1 MTDGARPGRPGK
13 AGASSNLPGVRER
26 IETIL
31 QGRFQPARL
40 EIRDDSA
47 RHSGHAGASSGGGHF
62 EVLIVSAVFE
72 GKPLL
77 DRHRMVNDALRD
89 MIGRDIHA
97 LGLRTL
103 APSEESPAKHRP
115 R

>member
-1 MTDGARPGRPGK
+1 VTPDGPRPATRD
-13 AGASSNLPGVRER
+13 R

-31 QGRFQPARL
+31 RDRFDPERL

-47 RHSGHAGASSGGGHF
+47 RHAGHAGAASGGGHF
-62 EVLIVSAVFE
+62 EVLIVAAAFA
-72 GKPLL
+72 GRPLL

-89 MIGRDIHA
+89 LIGAEIHA

-103 APSEESPAKHRP
+103 APGEPSR
-115 R
+115 